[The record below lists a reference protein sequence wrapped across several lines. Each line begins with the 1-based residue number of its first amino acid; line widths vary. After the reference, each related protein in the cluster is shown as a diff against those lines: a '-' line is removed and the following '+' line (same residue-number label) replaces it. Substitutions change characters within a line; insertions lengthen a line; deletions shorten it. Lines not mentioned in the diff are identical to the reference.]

1 MAQFELSMEERKGE
15 GEKEENKERL
25 RKERGGHVRVE
36 VSTRKSGQVGR
47 EYPETHEEEEAEAR
61 RARDGWRKYRRE
73 WVCLTRKVRGL
84 PDRPSAS

>member
-1 MAQFELSMEERKGE
+1 MEERRGE
-15 GEKEENKERL
+15 ERRRRERRKYGEIEE
-25 RKERGGHVRVE
+25 RKRRTCEVE

-73 WVCLTRKVRGL
+73 WV
-84 PDRPSAS
+84 